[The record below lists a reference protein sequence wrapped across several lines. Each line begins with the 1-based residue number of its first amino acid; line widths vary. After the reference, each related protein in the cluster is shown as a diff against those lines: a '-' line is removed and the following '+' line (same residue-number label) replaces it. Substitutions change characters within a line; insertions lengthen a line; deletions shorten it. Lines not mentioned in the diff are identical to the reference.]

1 MTRSSQISI
10 GNKPTEADK
19 ATNEAEAEDATTQA
33 LGVRLARV
41 RQSYG
46 LSQRQLSRVSG
57 VANATI
63 SQIEKGQLNP
73 TVGTLRKLL
82 SGLPM
87 TLSAFFD
94 ESAPLPNEKIFFR
107 RNELSEISEGLV
119 SYKQV
124 GHSLSNKAIQFMW
137 EKYEPGADTG
147 RHALSHEGEE
157 CGFVIRGELT
167 VTVAD
172 QTATLKAGDAYYF
185 RSDQPHTFKNEGVAP
200 CELITACSPPSF

>member
-1 MTRSSQISI
+1 MAR
-10 GNKPTEADK
+10 NKSDN
-19 ATNEAEAEDATTQA
+19 TNDAQL
-33 LGVRLARV
+33 LGSRLARV
-41 RQSYG
+41 RQSFG
-46 LSQRQLSRVSG
+46 LSQRQLSKVSG

-94 ESAPLPNEKIFFR
+94 EDAPLPNEKLFFKST
-107 RNELSEISEGLV
+107 ELSEISEGLV

-124 GHSLSNKAIQFMW
+124 GHSLSGKAIQFMW

-147 RHALSHEGEE
+147 RHALTHEGEE
-157 CGFVIRGELT
+157 CGFIIRGELK
-167 VTVAD
+167 VTVAG
-172 QTATLKAGDAYYF
+172 QSKVLRAGDAYYF
-185 RSDQPHTFKNEGVAP
+185 NSDQPHSFKNEGTAV
-200 CELITACSPPSF
+200 CELITACTPPSF